1 MGKLAAVQAETDSR
15 LLQLGKFGAFPA
27 RELIGRPYDI
37 TYEIVLAPGE
47 TPLSGSATPEPES
60 RGKKGKK
67 SAVPLKDNPG
77 WKHVLRPQKQRTV
90 LDAIV
95 DDIRETNEFI
105 EDQEARE
112 GLLMSQEEIAEL
124 KAQGV
129 SAEEMI
135 KRQMERHDQF
145 ELKTD
150 FSKEKWRKRKE
161 KKYSQTV
168 HPLAP
173 STRNIVNHYAER
185 NPQAI
190 AYLREDTLSQLLVA
204 ADVRPG
210 GRYLVVDDTGGL
222 VTAAIAERM
231 GCTGRIMVFTDA
243 DSPPAWGVLNTMN
256 FSEQELACIK
266 WLNWMEAEPGYE
278 RPPLPTEDGM
288 PAIAAGKT
296 QARVRRH
303 NAQVAELTASQNELH
318 SGNWDAAILAT
329 DLSPVSVVKKL
340 TPYIAGAGNLVVYSP
355 YQQVVAETLAYT
367 RKDPNYLA
375 TNMTES
381 WMRTY
386 QVLPG
391 RTHPMMTT
399 SAAGG
404 YLLAAT
410 RVIPSTFVPESHQR
424 HNKRR
429 KKANGDAT
437 PAGTDTQE
445 E

>member
-1 MGKLAAVQAETDSR
+1 M
-15 LLQLGKFGAFPA
+15 
-27 RELIGRPYDI
+27 
-37 TYEIVLAPGE
+37 LAPGE
-47 TPLSGSATPEPES
+47 SLPVSESATPEPEQ

-67 SAVPLKDNPG
+67 GAASLKDHAG
-77 WKHVLRPQKQRTV
+77 WKHVLRPQRPRAIV
-90 LDAIV
+90 DAIV
-95 DDIRETNEFI
+95 EDIRETNEFI

-135 KRQMERHDQF
+135 QRQMERHDQF

-173 STRNIVNHYAER
+173 STRNVVNHYAER

-190 AYLREDTLSQLLVA
+190 QFMREDTLSQLLVA
-204 ADVRPG
+204 ANVRPG
-210 GRYLVVDDTGGL
+210 GRYMVVDDTGGL
-222 VTAAIAERM
+222 ITAAVAERM
-231 GCTGRIMVFTDA
+231 GCTGRILVLTDA
-243 DSPPAWGVLNTMN
+243 DSPPAWGVLNMMN
-256 FSEQELACIK
+256 FSEQELACVK

-278 RPPLPTEDGM
+278 LPPLPTEDGM
-288 PAIAAGKT
+288 PAISSNKT
-296 QARVRRH
+296 LARQRRH
-303 NAQVAELTASQNELH
+303 NAQAAELTATQNELW
-318 SGNWDAAILAT
+318 SGNWDALIVAS
-329 DLSPVSVVKKL
+329 DLSPISIVAKL
-340 TPYIAGAGNLVVYSP
+340 TQYIGGGGNLAVYSP
-355 YQQVVAETLAYT
+355 YQQVIAETLAYA
-367 RKDPNYLA
+367 RKNTHFLA
-375 TNMTES
+375 TSMTES

-404 YLLAAT
+404 YLLTAT
-410 RVIPSTFVPESHQR
+410 KVHPSSFVLESHQR

-437 PAGTDTQE
+437 VETGKTTPADNE
-445 E
+445 